1 MPYPAVAALPP
12 APSKISDQVNFVN
25 QSALYLQALPTF
37 RTEYNA
43 LIAYINAAFPNRFN
57 CGVIGEINPTKPT
70 VTVVANPTGSG
81 VTYVS
86 AIDVLYNGLQLNS
99 ANASA
104 VGLYIDNVIAL
115 TGSVT
120 SDASN
125 PVIPLLPV
133 PHSRTQS
140 LAAFNTSASAF
151 SLTAANA
158 TSALNSCYTYID
170 QTCLQNE
177 DMGLI
182 TDTNI
187 TETIDNGLIT
197 DSVITN

>member
-1 MPYPAVAALPP
+1 MPYPTVTALPP

-25 QSALYLQALPTF
+25 RAALYLQSLPTF
-37 RTEYNA
+37 RTQYNV
-43 LIAYINAAFPNRFN
+43 LTDYINTAFPNRFN
-57 CGVIGEINPTKPT
+57 CGAMGDVNPVKPT

-86 AIDVLYNGLQLNS
+86 SIDVLYNGLQLNS
-99 ANASA
+99 ANAGA
-104 VGLYIDNVIAL
+104 VGAYIDAAL
-115 TGSVT
+115 AQVGRVA
-120 SDASN
+120 SDAN
-125 PVIPLLPV
+125 KPVIPALPV
-133 PHSRTQS
+133 PHNRTQA

-151 SLTAANA
+151 SLAAA
-158 TSALNSCYTYID
+158 SVTTALNSCYTYID
-170 QTCLQNE
+170 QICYQNE

>member
-12 APSKISDQVNFVN
+12 APSKISNQVNFVN
-25 QSALYLQALPTF
+25 QSTIYLQALPTF
-37 RTEYNA
+37 RTEYNG
-43 LIAYINAAFPNRFN
+43 LIAYINARYPNRFS
-57 CGVIGEINPTKPT
+57 CGTMGDVNPTKPLIAV
-70 VTVVANPTGSG
+70 VTNPTGTG
-81 VTYVS
+81 VAYVS
-86 AIDVLYNGLQLNS
+86 TIDVLYNSLQLNS
-99 ANASA
+99 ANARTIGS
-104 VGLYIDNVIAL
+104 YIDTVIAQV
-115 TGSVT
+115 GSVA
-120 SDASN
+120 SDANN
-125 PVIPLLPV
+125 PIIPTLPA

-151 SLTAANA
+151 SLAAANV
-158 TSALNSCYTYID
+158 TTALNSCYNYID
-170 QTCLQNE
+170 QICYKNE

>member
-12 APSKISDQVNFVN
+12 APSKISNQVNFVN

-37 RTEYNA
+37 RTQYNA
-43 LIAYINAAFPNRFN
+43 LIAYINAVFPNRFN
-57 CGVIGEINPTKPT
+57 CGVMGDVNPVKPL

-99 ANASA
+99 ANAGA
-104 VGLYIDNVIAL
+104 VGAYIDAVLAQV
-115 TGSVT
+115 GSVT
-120 SDASN
+120 SDANN
-125 PVIPLLPV
+125 PVIPTLPV
-133 PHSRTQS
+133 PHSRTQT

-151 SLTAANA
+151 SLAVANV
-158 TSALNSCYTYID
+158 TTALNSCYTYIG
-170 QTCLQNE
+170 QVCYQNE